1 MGVSAQ
7 LVIPTT
13 HTQDRRKVWK
23 YKGRQ
28 IVIQLIFK
36 EKVLLLFLSKN
47 MGVPPLPHPVPT
59 ALNYIYEKKCRG
71 GQAYLYLLTW
81 AMFRHFLK
89 YREVTKSSLTYE
101 PRMGR
106 KIERRKTRKEK
117 TWLDIYRIFSH
128 SNYHTILWI
137 VFSGPISSNLAK
149 SAKSSQNFRS
159 IPKMQHSLH
168 I

>member
-13 HTQDRRKVWK
+13 HTQGRRKVWK

-28 IVIQLIFK
+28 IVIQFIFK

-47 MGVPPLPHPVPT
+47 MGVPNSPLGSDGSELH
-59 ALNYIYEKKCRG
+59 IRKKCRG

-137 VFSGPISSNLAK
+137 VFNGPISSNLAK